1 MKHASVGRWR
11 SRSLLT
17 SLLAIALWWPS
28 LPSVAQPLAPDS
40 QSCAA
45 ETQQQT
51 EERLRNHFERA
62 IAFLKQDPPA
72 LLAAAPLVR
81 RGFGDLSRMGDRAT
95 RAAFIE
101 NSVLVSEGSEPSA
114 LALLVNQAKTPEERQ
129 ATLETLGQVRQTI
142 LSLDSGYS
150 RIKAQTLTQV
160 AAYYRQLDQPS
171 AAIATLG
178 EAREITNAVQG
189 AAFKAQVLTPIAR
202 EYQAL
207 GETAEAIAL
216 FEAAQRW
223 VQQVEKPN
231 PAQQSQALEPIAI
244 GLAQLGRYEA
254 ALAIAQQ
261 PDLVPYYRA
270 TILRGVARS
279 YGDRGQLKEAQAI
292 AQRIRAIEPAQRD
305 IEATT
310 WSALGTAQAQQSQA
324 TARSLFEQALAIAGQ
339 TEDQGYTLSV
349 VAQQAAAAGFPELA
363 APTVARISD
372 INRRLIV
379 QIALAEAYSR
389 AGQTAD
395 QNQAL
400 ADVRATAQE
409 AIANFDDFV
418 EFGLAA
424 ESDRLIQA
432 GDYELAAQLAVLIQ
446 RPFLREKALLGA
458 VRGAIAAGE
467 SPDSLQLPS
476 LESWEKLMVS
486 GAIAAGL
493 ELRGDP
499 DPLRYDYAIQAAQA
513 LPEAQPRARA
523 LALIAV
529 EARRAQ
535 NAERV
540 EQALDLALA
549 AFQTSSPDPSAQAQ
563 GLTTVSDVLMDAQQ
577 YDLALPLV
585 IRLFKEHQDERKL
598 WEVSNQ
604 LVATARH
611 DLARQAAAQIERPA
625 DRASLQVRIARG
637 YGEGNQS
644 EAARQTLTDA
654 LASTAQIPGPE
665 SEMMVVRVETD
676 SEGNVISKLEVE
688 NPSDRASL
696 YEAIALLYR
705 ELGDRSSASQTLQ
718 RIEDL
723 ALRQQLQRKLDCLAP

>member
-1 MKHASVGRWR
+1 MKHASLGRWR
-11 SRSLLT
+11 SRTLLT
-17 SLLAIALWWPS
+17 SLMAIALWWPS
-28 LPSVAQPLAPDS
+28 LPSHAQSLEPAP

-45 ETQQQT
+45 ESQQQT
-51 EERLRNHFERA
+51 EERLRDRFERA

-81 RGFGDLSRMGDRAT
+81 KGFGDLGQMGDRAT

-114 LALLVNQAKTPEERQ
+114 LGRLVEQAKTPEERQ
-129 ATLETLGQVRQTI
+129 AALETLEQVRQTI
-142 LSLDSGYS
+142 LSLDSGHS
-150 RIKAQTLTQV
+150 RVKAQTLTQV
-160 AAYYRQLDQPS
+160 ATYYRKLDQRE
-171 AAIATLG
+171 AAIATLSQ
-178 EAREITNAVQG
+178 ARQITNAVQG

-216 FEAAQRW
+216 FEAAQQW
-223 VQQVEKPN
+223 VQQFEQPN
-231 PAQQSQALEPIAI
+231 PAQQSQALEPIAL
-244 GLAQLGRYEA
+244 GLAQLQRDEA

-261 PDLVPYYRA
+261 PELVPYYRA
-270 TILRGVARS
+270 SILRGVAQS
-279 YGDRGQLKEAQAI
+279 YSDRGQLDAAQAI
-292 AQRIRAIEPAQRD
+292 AERIRSVEPAQRD

-310 WSALGTAQAQQSQA
+310 WAALGTNQAQQSPA
-324 TARSLFEQALAIAGQ
+324 KARSLFEQALAIAGQ
-339 TEDQGYTLSV
+339 AEDQGYTLSV
-349 VAQQAAAAGFPELA
+349 VAQQAAAAGLPELA
-363 APTVARISD
+363 APTLPRIGD
-372 INRRLIV
+372 PNRRLVV
-379 QIALAEAYSR
+379 QIALAQAYSR
-389 AGQTAD
+389 TGQTAD

-400 ADVRATAQE
+400 ADLRATAQA

-458 VRGAIAAGE
+458 VRGAIAAGKA
-467 SPDSLQLPS
+467 PDSLQLPS

-493 ELRGDP
+493 ELRGNP
-499 DPLRYDYAIQAAQA
+499 DPQRYDYVIQTAQA
-513 LPEAQPRARA
+513 LPEALPRARA

-535 NAERV
+535 NTERA
-540 EQALDLALA
+540 EQALDLAVA
-549 AFQTSSPDPSAQAQ
+549 AFQTGNPDPSAQAN

-585 IRLFKEHQDERKL
+585 VRLFKEHQDERKL

-604 LVATARH
+604 LATTARY
-611 DLARQAAAQIERPA
+611 DLARQAATQIERPS

-654 LASTAQIPGPE
+654 LATTAQIPGSE
-665 SEMMVVRVETD
+665 SEMMVVRVDTD

-705 ELGDRSSASQTLQ
+705 DLGDRSSASQTLQ
-718 RIEDL
+718 RIEDS
-723 ALRQQLQRKLDCLAP
+723 ALRQQIQRKLDCLNP